1 MGIEEELKQ
10 MVGTDNPFKTPEGY
24 FENLSSQVMS
34 KLPEKKTNV
43 IHISRWQSI
52 KPWAYMAAMFVGA
65 ALMIQLGR
73 GVFTPNTVTQSE
85 SDLFAFDSNELVL
98 DNIISDQDIDSSL
111 NDSFMGD
118 YSLYELVASD

>member
-98 DNIISDQDIDSSL
+98 DDIISDQDIDSSL